1 MPTSATSLRAGGS
14 VSLPIYMDN
23 HATTRTDPRV
33 LEEMLP
39 YFTGSF
45 GNAASRN
52 HQFGWVAEQAVEQA
66 RGRIAGLIGASAKE
80 IIFTSG
86 ATESDNLAIKGVA
99 EMYREKGNHIITQA
113 TEHKAVLDSCKRLE
127 KHGCRVTYLPVQKD
141 GRIDLDD
148 LKRAM
153 DDQTILVTIM
163 AANNEIGV
171 LQPVREIGALC
182 HERGVLFHSDAV
194 QAIGKVPFHVIQDK
208 VDLASISAHK
218 IYGPKGVGAL
228 YVRRKNPRVQLVA
241 QIDGGGHE
249 RGMRSGTLNVPGIV
263 GLGKA
268 CAIAGEE
275 MVEEAA
281 KLAALRDRLKAAI
294 MGQLDEVYINGSME
308 HRLPGNLNLSF
319 AYVEGESLLMGIN
332 DVAVSSGSACTSATL
347 EPSYVLK
354 ALGAGDEL
362 AHSSIRF
369 GLGRFNTEAEVD
381 YVVQRVVETV
391 KRLRELSPLYEMAKE
406 GIDLK
411 KVSWAAEPT
420 R

>member
-1 MPTSATSLRAGGS
+1 MSTNVISGNGNKD
-14 VSLPIYMDN
+14 VKLPIYMDN

-39 YFTGSF
+39 YYTEKF

-52 HQFGWVAEQAVEQA
+52 HEFGWVAEQAVEQA
-66 RGRIAGLIGASAKE
+66 RERIAKLIGATAKE

-99 EMYREKGNHIITQA
+99 EMYKEKGNHIITQA
-113 TEHKAVLDSCKRLE
+113 IEHKAVLDTCKRLE
-127 KHGCRVTYLPVQKD
+127 KYGFRVTYLPVQKD

-148 LKRAM
+148 LKRSM
-153 DDQTILVTIM
+153 DDKTILVTIM
-163 AANNEIGV
+163 AANNEIGA
-171 LQPVREIGALC
+171 LQPIREIGALC

-194 QAIGKVPFHVIQDK
+194 QAIGKVPFNVIQDN
-208 VDLASISAHK
+208 VDLASITAHK
-218 IYGPKGVGAL
+218 LYGPKGVGAL

-268 CAIAGEE
+268 CEIATNG
-275 MVEEAA
+275 MAEEAA
-281 KLAALRDRLKAAI
+281 KLAALRDRLKDAI
-294 MGQLDEVYINGSME
+294 MGQLDEVYINGSVE
-308 HRLPGNLNLSF
+308 HRLPGNLNISF

-332 DVAVSSGSACTSATL
+332 DIAVSSGSACTSATL

-354 ALGAGDEL
+354 ALGAGDDL

-381 YVVQRVVETV
+381 YVAERVVDTV

-406 GIDLK
+406 GIDLT
-411 KVSWAAEPT
+411 KVQWAAEPT
-420 R
+420 H